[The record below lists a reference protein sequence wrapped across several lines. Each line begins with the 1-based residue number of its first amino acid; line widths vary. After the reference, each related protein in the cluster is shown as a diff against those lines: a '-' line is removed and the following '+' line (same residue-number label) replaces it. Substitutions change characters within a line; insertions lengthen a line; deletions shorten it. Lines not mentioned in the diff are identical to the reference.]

1 MEKKNVPNHQP
12 VIDDNADALFL
23 RMIMF
28 NWAYISYLV
37 GSNQNNPGN
46 PILLWTSTSNVD
58 LSEYYLRILSQNGRS
73 SFIDLKLSRTD
84 VAEASFRYTHLI
96 LLITHMYIYIYIHI
110 YSNFHHA
117 HLDVSVLDSISH
129 YIYIYIYIYIPAP
142 GLPRVCFVMFSR
154 VFMMTFMFI
163 SWYLQ
168 DLWSN
173 HHLFWSQNVV
183 NFIVFYFFIIFHWYL
198 HAFVNARSRKR
209 LFQDALFFD
218 GFAFRHRKTTKN
230 LDFSLFFWR
239 SSFTACSL
247 EESRLSNGSDWHRHC
262 FPSAIA
268 IVWRTATT
276 VGSVLRLCELQ
287 CC

>member
-1 MEKKNVPNHQP
+1 M
-12 VIDDNADALFL
+12 
-23 RMIMF
+23 
-28 NWAYISYLV
+28 
-37 GSNQNNPGN
+37 
-46 PILLWTSTSNVD
+46 TCC
-58 LSEYYLRILSQNGRS
+58 
-73 SFIDLKLSRTD
+73 
-84 VAEASFRYTHLI
+84 
-96 LLITHMYIYIYIHI
+96 
-110 YSNFHHA
+110 HA
-117 HLDVSVLDSISH
+117 HANTTFPIPARMHNIYVEHTQTNWHTHSQIHKQLYGIDRVNVTFTIYTCTYTSVCTNKSI
-129 YIYIYIYIYIPAP
+129 YTNINIPAP
-142 GLPRVCFVMFSR
+142 GLPCVCFVMFSR

-183 NFIVFYFFIIFHWYL
+183 NSIVFYFFIIFHWYL

-218 GFAFRHRKTTKN
+218 GFAFRHRKTTKK

>member
-1 MEKKNVPNHQP
+1 MSWAIRTACSCEHLLTSSHLFTYWAFFGLDPFHRRTVKNVKEQHGSAIFRKPRTNRIVCVCLSKAQSMLLNLQESHPAP
-12 VIDDNADALFL
+12 VNLNY
-23 RMIMF
+23 M
-28 NWAYISYLV
+28 
-37 GSNQNNPGN
+37 
-46 PILLWTSTSNVD
+46 
-58 LSEYYLRILSQNGRS
+58 
-73 SFIDLKLSRTD
+73 
-84 VAEASFRYTHLI
+84 
-96 LLITHMYIYIYIHI
+96 
-110 YSNFHHA
+110 
-117 HLDVSVLDSISH
+117 
-129 YIYIYIYIYIPAP
+129 YIYIPAP

-183 NFIVFYFFIIFHWYL
+183 NSIVFHFFIIFHWYL

-218 GFAFRHRKTTKN
+218 GFAFRHRKTTKK